1 MQETLHSGK
10 DKNNL
15 VTFSEKE
22 YHGYNG
28 PIKVRPVG
36 ETTKISKA
44 FIDAGEKIG
53 YKEINVSGR
62 EHEGCYNCSD

>member
-1 MQETLHSGK
+1 MLDTESSPSLFTHY
-10 DKNNL
+10 DK
-15 VTFSEKE
+15 

-28 PIKVRPVG
+28 PIKVHPVG

-44 FIDAGEKIG
+44 FIDAGEEIG
-53 YKEINVSGR
+53 YKEIGVSGR